1 MPLRRAPTADA
12 KLPLT
17 SNFFVQARAEP
28 GVMSRILEL
37 FAKRGLVP
45 TVWRSATAGPDRADL
60 TISIEMD
67 GLSREATRY
76 IAACMR
82 QIVDVESV
90 LTAESESVTVV
101 RQSG

>member
-1 MPLRRAPTADA
+1 MPLLRAPTADG

-17 SNFFVQARAEP
+17 GNFFVQARAEP

-45 TVWRSATAGPDRADL
+45 TVWRSATAGPDRTDL

-82 QIVDVESV
+82 QIADVENV
-90 LTAESESVTVV
+90 LTAESEFMTVV